1 MTRDEILQ
9 CLSAHRQELAKLGVK
24 SLAVFGSVARGEA
37 RPESDLDLLVEFEG
51 RTTFDQYMELKFSL
65 EELLGRRVDLVT
77 RKALKPQLRSH
88 VEAEAVH
95 VP

>member
-1 MTRDEILQ
+1 VTRDEILQ